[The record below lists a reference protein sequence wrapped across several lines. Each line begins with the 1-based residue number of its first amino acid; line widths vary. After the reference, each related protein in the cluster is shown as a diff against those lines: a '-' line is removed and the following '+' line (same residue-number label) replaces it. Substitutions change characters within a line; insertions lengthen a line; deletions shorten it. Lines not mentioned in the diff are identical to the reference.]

1 MLTAV
6 LSIICIAILCL
17 ILGLVIGLVA
27 KIFAVETD
35 PRIEETEELLPG
47 ANCGGC
53 GFAGCA
59 DFAKAVVAGDATPD
73 KCPVASPKNVADI
86 AELLGLSAN
95 TGEKLVAIV
104 LCGGNNK
111 DAKKAVKYN
120 GVKDCKSA
128 ALVAAGDKGCDYGC
142 LGFAS
147 CARVC
152 PFGAIEMKEGL
163 AIVHPDLCV
172 GCGKCVDVCPRKLI
186 KLVPEKAKVHVFC
199 SSPEKGPV
207 KKKVC
212 SVACIGCRKCVKAG
226 EEGQMEIKGF
236 LVNVNYDNPPETDIV
251 EAAKCP
257 TGCLRTSL

>member
-1 MLTAV
+1 MATAI
-6 LSIICIAILCL
+6 LSIICIAFLCL
-17 ILGLVIGLVA
+17 VLGSVIGLIA

-53 GFAGCA
+53 GYAGCA

-73 KCPVASPKNVADI
+73 QCPVASSENIADI
-86 AELLGLSAN
+86 AKLLGLEAGA
-95 TGEKLVAIV
+95 GEKLVAIV
-104 LCGGNNK
+104 FCGGNNT
-111 DAKKAVKYN
+111 DAKKAVNYN

-128 ALVAAGDKGCDYGC
+128 ALVASGDKGCDYGC

-147 CARVC
+147 CSRAC
-152 PFGAIEMKEGL
+152 PFGAIEMKDGL

-172 GCGKCVDVCPRKLI
+172 GCGKCVETCPRNLI
-186 KLVPEKAKVHVFC
+186 RLVPKKAEVHVFC

-207 KKKVC
+207 KKRVC
-212 SVACIGCRKCVKAG
+212 SVACIGCRKCVKVA
-226 EEGQMEIKGF
+226 EEGQMEVKGF
-236 LVNVNYDNPPETDIV
+236 LIDVNYGNPPGVDII

-257 TGCLRTSL
+257 TGCLRIS